1 MKNELDISTM
11 SKSMIQSELNALN
24 YIDRMTL
31 KDRHY
36 RNKLKAEL
44 NKRIE
49 DECKAAEAK

>member
-11 SKSMIQSELNALN
+11 SKSMLQSELNALN

-31 KDRHY
+31 RDRDY
-36 RNKLKAEL
+36 RSKLKSEL
-44 NKRIE
+44 AKRIE